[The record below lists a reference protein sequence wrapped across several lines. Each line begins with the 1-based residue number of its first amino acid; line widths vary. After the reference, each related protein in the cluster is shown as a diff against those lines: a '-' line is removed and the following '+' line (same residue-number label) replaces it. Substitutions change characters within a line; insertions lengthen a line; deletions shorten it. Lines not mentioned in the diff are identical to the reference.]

1 MVNLVIDP
9 LEKGVNKVEMVEVKG
24 LGHPDTLAD
33 ALAEESS
40 KALSRFY
47 LKRFRKVAHHN
58 IDKALIVGGKSDPKF
73 KDGKIIEPMRI
84 IIAGRATSK
93 VGNIAVPVKDIITEA
108 VEAYMK
114 RFDGVKYKLDIDVKE
129 GATNLKEV
137 FKRSV
142 AVANDT
148 SLGTGFYPL
157 TILEKLVKD
166 TADHLVSKEFR
177 NNFRAVGYDVKVMGV
192 RDGYDMTLTIAMAF
206 IGKYVKDMDHY
217 KELKHNV
224 KAYLENRANIPVH
237 INTLDSFTDESTI
250 YLTVSGLSA
259 EMGDDGQ
266 AGRGNRYNGMITP
279 YRPMNIESVA
289 GKNVSHPG
297 KLYNAM
303 ADRIAKELV
312 EKAKVESAEVYLVTE
327 IGKPLNEPYLVSV
340 KILGKYDAKEVQ
352 RIVDINF
359 AKVSE
364 LQSDL
369 INS

>member
-1 MVNLVIDP
+1 MVNLVIETLD
-9 LEKGVNKVEMVEVKG
+9 KGVSKVEMVEVKG

-33 ALAEESS
+33 ALVEESS

-47 LKRFRKVAHHN
+47 IKRFRKVAHHN
-58 IDKALIVGGKSDPKF
+58 VDKALIVGGKSDPKF
-73 KDGKIIEPMRI
+73 KGGKIIEPMRI

-93 VGNIAVPVKDIITEA
+93 VGNITVPVKDIITET
-108 VEAYMK
+108 VESYMK
-114 RFDGVKYKLDIDVKE
+114 RFEGVKYKIEIDVKE

-137 FKRSV
+137 FKRNV

-157 TILEKLVKD
+157 TILEKLVKE

-177 NNFRAVGYDVKVMGV
+177 NNFRAVGQDVKVMGV
-192 RDGYDMTLTIAMAF
+192 REGYDITLTVAMAF
-206 IGKYVKDMDHY
+206 IGKYVKDMEQY
-217 KELKHNV
+217 KELKHSV
-224 KAYLENRANIPVH
+224 KAYLENRTNVPVH
-237 INTLDSFTDESTI
+237 INTLDSFTDEGTI

-279 YRPMNIESVA
+279 YRPMSIESVA

-303 ADRIAKELV
+303 AGRIAKDIV
-312 EKAKVESAEVYLVTE
+312 SRTKVESAEVYLVTE
-327 IGKPLNEPYLVSV
+327 IGKPLNEPCLVSV
-340 KILGKYDAKEVQ
+340 RVVGKYDSVVMQ
-352 RIVDINF
+352 RIVDDNF
-359 AKVSE
+359 ARIAE
-364 LQSDL
+364 LQNDL
-369 INS
+369 IFS